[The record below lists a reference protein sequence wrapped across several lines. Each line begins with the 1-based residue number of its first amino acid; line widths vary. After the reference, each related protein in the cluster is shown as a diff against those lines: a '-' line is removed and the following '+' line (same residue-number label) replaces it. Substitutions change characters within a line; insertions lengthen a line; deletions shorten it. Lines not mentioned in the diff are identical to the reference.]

1 MSAQV
6 QAATPAEAMPIGP
19 ACMKWRTD
27 CDGVPKDIAIRKQK
41 PPGFF
46 GTNLAI
52 HLTLLCCDSDYCWD
66 DHFRLRAP
74 HDPRAV
80 ATSRQLDASAAHSV
94 LFGQALFSAT
104 AAD

>member
-19 ACMKWRTD
+19 ACMEWRTD

-41 PPGFF
+41 PSVFF

-52 HLTLLCCDSDYCWD
+52 HVMLLCCDIVIIAGTTTSGSV
-66 DHFRLRAP
+66 RL
-74 HDPRAV
+74 
-80 ATSRQLDASAAHSV
+80 TASALRLLPAN
-94 LFGQALFSAT
+94 
-104 AAD
+104 